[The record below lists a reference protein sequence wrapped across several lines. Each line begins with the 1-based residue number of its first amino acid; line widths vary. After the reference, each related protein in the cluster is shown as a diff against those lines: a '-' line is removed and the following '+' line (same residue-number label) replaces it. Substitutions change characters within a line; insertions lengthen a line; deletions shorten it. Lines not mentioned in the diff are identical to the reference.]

1 MKFSPKTQNEEGSE
15 KLTSENACKICLDD
29 TETPENFLFNPCK
42 CGGSCGTVHLECLLH
57 WIKIKVKKDVI
68 GGTVHYNFEKFEC
81 EVCKAELP
89 MTIDV
94 NGTHYEMLPI
104 TKPKANYLILEA
116 AC

>member
-1 MKFSPKTQNEEGSE
+1 METTYQIPSYRIPALKKALQTLINRSRKLDSSPITLTEG
-15 KLTSENACKICLDD
+15 
-29 TETPENFLFNPCK
+29 TP
-42 CGGSCGTVHLECLLH
+42 HQ
-57 WIKIKVKKDVI
+57 IKVKKDVI